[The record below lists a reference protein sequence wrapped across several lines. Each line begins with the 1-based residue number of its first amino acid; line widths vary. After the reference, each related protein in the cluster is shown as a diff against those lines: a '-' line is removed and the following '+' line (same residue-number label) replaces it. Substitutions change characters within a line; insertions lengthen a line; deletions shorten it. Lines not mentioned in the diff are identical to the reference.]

1 MFPCSAEIV
10 LRVRMNR
17 SHIHHGLL
25 LFMNFFTLLG
35 YIIPPMFALIL
46 DSNYY
51 HILVIFLL
59 STCIMSKKRKL
70 SVYICVTHNSN

>member
-10 LRVRMNR
+10 LRVRLNR

-25 LFMNFFTLLG
+25 FFDFF
-35 YIIPPMFALIL
+35 YIIGVYHTPMFALIF
-46 DSNYY
+46 DSNCS
-51 HILVIFLL
+51 HVLVIFLL
-59 STCIMSKKRKL
+59 SMCIMLKKRKF